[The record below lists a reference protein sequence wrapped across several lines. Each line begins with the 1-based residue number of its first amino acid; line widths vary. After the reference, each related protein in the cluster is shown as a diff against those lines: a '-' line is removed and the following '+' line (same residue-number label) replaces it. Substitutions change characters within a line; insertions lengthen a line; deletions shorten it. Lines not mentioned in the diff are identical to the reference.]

1 MMAGPYNFESQK
13 VSARNLVLTPNK
25 QAVAG
30 TAVATADMTRRQK
43 FDGSAVFELKQTRYG
58 DKAVSGKGTQFATQ
72 GLVTAWET
80 SGGFK
85 GDMDDYIAGWI
96 LAFLMGK
103 DVVTGAAAPYSHA
116 ITFDE
121 TTSQACMT
129 SIYLADT
136 NDVLWTLIDMGV
148 VDVTITIPA
157 RGPITFEINFIGTG
171 HYTYGVIA
179 AVPALPASYAYLLGS
194 DCVFSI
200 GASGATVSKVG
211 RHMSTTI
218 KISTGA
224 VNHTAPGLGLFGAFI
239 RTGLYKYSFQT
250 TIAATSADDIFTLLR
265 NDTLQEVNWTV
276 DSGAS
281 SLVLDFPNVHLK
293 STKLGISGNMV
304 VWQIEADETSI
315 LNVGGAGVLNATV
328 VNSQPAYLVGA

>member
-1 MMAGPYNFESQK
+1 MAGPYNFESQK
-13 VSARNLVLTPNK
+13 VSARNLVLTANK
-25 QAVAG
+25 QATAN
-30 TAVATADMTRRQK
+30 TAVASTDMLRRQK
-43 FDGSAVFELKQTRYG
+43 FDGSAVFELKQTRYS
-58 DKAVSGKGTQFATQ
+58 DKNLSGKGTEFATQ

-85 GDMDDYIAGWI
+85 GDLDDYMAGWI
-96 LAFLMGK
+96 LAFLLGK
-103 DVVTGAAAPYSHA
+103 DVITGSAAPYTH
-116 ITFDE
+116 TLTWDE
-121 TTSQACMT
+121 TTTQACMT

-136 NDVLWTLIDMGV
+136 ADVLWTLIDMGV

-157 RGPITFEINFIGTG
+157 RGPLTFEINFIGTG
-171 HYTYGVIA
+171 HYTYGAITSL
-179 AVPALPASYAYLLGS
+179 PALPASYAYLLGS

-224 VNHTAPGLGLFGAFI
+224 VNHVAPGQGLYGAFI
-239 RTGLYKYSFQT
+239 RTGLRKASFQT

-265 NDTLQEVNWTV
+265 NNTLQEVNWNVGTV
-276 DSGAS
+276 S
-281 SLVLDFPNVHLK
+281 SALIIDLPNVYLK
-293 STKLGISGNMV
+293 STKLGTSGNMV

-315 LNVGGAGVLNATV
+315 LNVAGAGMLNATV
-328 VNSQPAYLVGA
+328 VNSQASYLTGA